1 MNIGKEELIN
11 KLDNL
16 LLKEIVHD
24 IVSGTL
30 LLQADDQTLDMMLTH
45 IWEMKNYF
53 TEIGVIIGEAC
64 RDASTP
70 TN

>member
-1 MNIGKEELIN
+1 MNTETLN

-53 TEIGVIIGEAC
+53 TKVGLIIGEA
-64 RDASTP
+64 
-70 TN
+70 

>member
-16 LLKEIVHD
+16 ILKEIVHD

-45 IWEMKNYF
+45 IWEMKSYF
-53 TEIGVIIGEAC
+53 TEIGVIIGEA
-64 RDASTP
+64 
-70 TN
+70 

>member
-45 IWEMKNYF
+45 IWEMKSYF
-53 TEIGVIIGEAC
+53 TTIGVIIGEAKQN
-64 RDASTP
+64 DTTP

>member
-30 LLQADDQTLDMMLTH
+30 LLQADDKTLDMMLTH
-45 IWEMKNYF
+45 TWEMKNYF
-53 TEIGVIIGEAC
+53 TEIGVIIGEA
-64 RDASTP
+64 
-70 TN
+70 

>member
-45 IWEMKNYF
+45 IWEMKSYF
-53 TEIGVIIGEAC
+53 TTIGVIIGEA
-64 RDASTP
+64 
-70 TN
+70 

>member
-30 LLQADDQTLDMMLTH
+30 LLQADDKTLDMMLTH
-45 IWEMKNYF
+45 IWEMNSYF
-53 TEIGVIIGEAC
+53 TEIGVIIGEA
-64 RDASTP
+64 
-70 TN
+70 

>member
-24 IVSGTL
+24 IVSCTL

-45 IWEMKNYF
+45 IWEMKSYF
-53 TEIGVIIGEAC
+53 TKIGVIIGEA
-64 RDASTP
+64 
-70 TN
+70 

>member
-30 LLQADDQTLDMMLTH
+30 LLHADDQTLDMMLTH

-53 TEIGVIIGEAC
+53 TEIGVIIGEA
-64 RDASTP
+64 
-70 TN
+70 

>member
-1 MNIGKEELIN
+1 MNIGKEELLN

-45 IWEMKNYF
+45 IWEMKSYF
-53 TEIGVIIGEAC
+53 TTIGVIIGEA
-64 RDASTP
+64 
-70 TN
+70 

>member
-30 LLQADDQTLDMMLTH
+30 LLQADDKTLDMMLTH
-45 IWEMKNYF
+45 ILEMKNYF
-53 TEIGVIIGEAC
+53 TEIGVIIGEA
-64 RDASTP
+64 
-70 TN
+70 

>member
-45 IWEMKNYF
+45 IWEMKSYF
-53 TEIGVIIGEAC
+53 KTIVVIIGE
-64 RDASTP
+64 S
-70 TN
+70 

>member
-24 IVSGTL
+24 IVSGTF

-53 TEIGVIIGEAC
+53 T
-64 RDASTP
+64 
-70 TN
+70 

>member
-45 IWEMKNYF
+45 IWEMKSYF
-53 TEIGVIIGEAC
+53 TEIGVIIGEA
-64 RDASTP
+64 
-70 TN
+70 

>member
-45 IWEMKNYF
+45 I
-53 TEIGVIIGEAC
+53 
-64 RDASTP
+64 
-70 TN
+70 

>member
-30 LLQADDQTLDMMLTH
+30 LLQADDQTLDMLSLIH
-45 IWEMKNYF
+45 I
-53 TEIGVIIGEAC
+53 
-64 RDASTP
+64 
-70 TN
+70 

>member
-30 LLQADDQTLDMMLTH
+30 LLQADDQTHDMMLTH
-45 IWEMKNYF
+45 IWEMKSYF
-53 TEIGVIIGEAC
+53 TTIGVIIGEA
-64 RDASTP
+64 
-70 TN
+70 

>member
-30 LLQADDQTLDMMLTH
+30 LLQADDKTLDMMLTH
-45 IWEMKNYF
+45 IWEMKSYF
-53 TEIGVIIGEAC
+53 TEIGVIIGEA
-64 RDASTP
+64 
-70 TN
+70 

>member
-53 TEIGVIIGEAC
+53 TEIGVIIGEA
-64 RDASTP
+64 
-70 TN
+70 

>member
-1 MNIGKEELIN
+1 MNTETLN

-24 IVSGTL
+24 IASGTL
-30 LLQADDQTLDMMLTH
+30 LLQADDKTLDMMLTH

-53 TEIGVIIGEAC
+53 TKVGLIIGEA
-64 RDASTP
+64 
-70 TN
+70 

>member
-24 IVSGTL
+24 IVSVTL
-30 LLQADDQTLDMMLTH
+30 LLQADDKTLDMMLTH

-53 TEIGVIIGEAC
+53 TEIGVIIGEA
-64 RDASTP
+64 
-70 TN
+70 

>member
-30 LLQADDQTLDMMLTH
+30 LLQADDKTLDMMLTH

-53 TEIGVIIGEAC
+53 TEIGVIIGEA
-64 RDASTP
+64 
-70 TN
+70 

>member
-53 TEIGVIIGEAC
+53 TEIGVIIGEV
-64 RDASTP
+64 
-70 TN
+70 

>member
-16 LLKEIVHD
+16 ILKEIVHD

-45 IWEMKNYF
+45 IWEMKSYF
-53 TEIGVIIGEAC
+53 TTIGVIIGEA
-64 RDASTP
+64 
-70 TN
+70 